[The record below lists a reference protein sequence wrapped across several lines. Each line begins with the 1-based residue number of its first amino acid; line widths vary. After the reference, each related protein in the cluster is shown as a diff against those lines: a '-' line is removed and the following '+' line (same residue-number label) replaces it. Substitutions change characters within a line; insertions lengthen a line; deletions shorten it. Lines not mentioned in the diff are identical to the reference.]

1 MIKFWQAYN
10 NFKVKGKNMLSDN
23 EKKALQAQLEEIRE
37 YGAIDTGYYWEVF
50 KKIDIAYMFK
60 LLANAINYG
69 AISKNLK
76 RNDLMN
82 YALDLYIDDI
92 NENDENDLRD
102 FSNFNDCF
110 MNFNTYTVEL
120 EKLEKNNG
128 AEK

>member
-1 MIKFWQAYN
+1 MF
-10 NFKVKGKNMLSDN
+10 
-23 EKKALQAQLEEIRE
+23 EI
-37 YGAIDTGYYWEVF
+37 
-50 KKIDIAYMFK
+50 
-60 LLANAINYG
+60 LANAINYG

-110 MNFNTYTVEL
+110 MNFSTYTVEL